1 MKRLILLASLV
12 FLQADAAPA
21 GGSISGRVTTYR
33 AGKLVAEP
41 EVYVYLEQL
50 KPRATAPKATT
61 TEIHQ
66 RKQEFVPHVVVV
78 PVGSTIWFP
87 NDDNEEHNV
96 FTPSDPPG
104 PTDLGRYP
112 ANKKGHSIELDD
124 AGEISFFCDVHQKM
138 WAKVK
143 VVETNQF
150 ARVVDTK
157 FKLDNVAPGT
167 YRVWAWAPDSKD
179 VPSGEL
185 VVKSG
190 DAIELPADLHVQL
203 GSPRP
208 HTRKDGQP
216 YQCPQYCGQ

>member
-1 MKRLILLASLV
+1 MKRIVLVILLGL
-12 FLQADAAPA
+12 LRADAAPA
-21 GGSISGRVTTYR
+21 NGTISGSVTAYK
-33 AGKLVAEP
+33 AGKQVTDP

-50 KPRATAPKATT
+50 KPKPSAPKATSA
-61 TEIHQ
+61 EIHQ
-66 RKQEFVPHVVVV
+66 RKQEFVPHVLVV

-112 ANKKGHSIELDD
+112 ANKKGNSIELDD

-150 ARVVDTK
+150 VRVQNAR
-157 FKLDNVAPGT
+157 FKLENVAPGT
-167 YRVWAWAPDSKD
+167 YKVWAWAPDSKD
-179 VPSGEL
+179 VASAEITVAAGA
-185 VVKSG
+185 
-190 DAIELPADLHVQL
+190 AIQLPTDLHVQL
-203 GSPRP
+203 GSPRA